1 MGKGEFDPVT
11 EFDDWYD
18 NRREDHR
25 NGTMANY
32 NLAPCAQRLWSKF
45 EQFKTEHLGRT
56 KNYDKYEMM
65 ANAEVVSRKPD
76 LPNVSSGEVAG
87 MVRRIARNVVQH
99 TPNVEIVTR
108 FDDDSQR
115 GILAKEMLRTKV
127 IGDVLN
133 SNQMQ
138 QNLFASVMTAFTVGF
153 DAVCP
158 VMVQRADKSWAMEYD
173 VLHYNDV
180 FPEPGVKDVRKAPE
194 VFVRRY
200 LTKGE
205 VAQLIRTQPAGW
217 DIAALRTLFQHN
229 PPAQQRESVAKQNSV
244 HHVVPDG
251 YEIITWYSRSGD
263 PFLTFDARHKLLLR
277 IERNTD
283 PQLRH
288 PVHFLILERDP
299 LQPLGTSQIA
309 LIYGRQ
315 EFQDLMLNGAMKLWY
330 RNINPT
336 MLGFGTGLNGVPNMS
351 PGKYVNIPNPN
362 AKIEPFEVNTQ
373 TLLQYGAI
381 TQQNEG
387 SMINLVGAADQQMAA
402 AAGHGMSATPQ
413 GVEAQTQLVDITT
426 NNYQK
431 AVEFFFS
438 QYCSYALTVYFQEL
452 KGAGAVEVTADTRQ
466 ALISAGIP
474 EDAFNKNGELV
485 GVTWKDMAIDYNVR
499 CVPGSLVE
507 LEDEKQMRLLQQ
519 IFVPL
524 SQAMPALAATQDQ
537 EMLRNA
543 AAAMQFIV
551 NKTIQ
556 LSGSAHAEDLQN
568 VFQGGPEAALDEY
581 RSRVDQLETGVGAAI
596 AATSENTAVMADAIA
611 QMQQQI
617 GQLTE
622 LNQILFQ
629 KLGVSTGPSASGQP
643 TVQQGAPTAVAG

>member
-1 MGKGEFDPVT
+1 MGKSEFEPVT
-11 EFDDWYD
+11 SFDDWYD
-18 NRREDHR
+18 RRREDPR
-25 NGTMANY
+25 TGALGDFA
-32 NLAPCAQRLWSKF
+32 LAPCASRLWSQF
-45 EQFKTEHLGRT
+45 EKYKTEHLGRT
-56 KNYDKYEMM
+56 ANFHKYEKM
-65 ANAEVVSRKPD
+65 ASAEVVTKKAD

-99 TPNVEIVTR
+99 TPNVEIVTK
-108 FDDDSQR
+108 FDDDKQK
-115 GILAKEMLRTKV
+115 GILAKEILRTKI
-127 IGDVLN
+127 IGDTLN

-138 QNLFASVMTAFTVGF
+138 QNLFASVMMAFTVGF

-158 VMVQRADKSWAMEYD
+158 VLVQRADRSWVMEYD
-173 VLHYNDV
+173 ALHYNDV

-205 VAQLIRTQPAGW
+205 VAQLIRTQPRGW
-217 DIAALRTLFQHN
+217 DVSALRALIQTN
-229 PPAQQRESVAKQNSV
+229 PPSQQRESVAKQNEK
-244 HHVVPDG
+244 HQTIPEG
-251 YEIITWYSRSGD
+251 YEIITWYSISGD
-263 PFLTFDARHKLLLR
+263 PFLTFDARTKMLLR
-277 IERNTD
+277 IEQNVD
-283 PQLRH
+283 PLKRH

-299 LQPLGTSQIA
+299 LQPLGLPQIS

-336 MLGFGTGLNGVPNMS
+336 MLGYGTGLNGVPNLS

-362 AKIEPFEVNTQ
+362 ARVAPFEVNTQ

-402 AAGHGMSATPQ
+402 SAGHGMSATPQ

-452 KGAGAVEVTADTRQ
+452 KGAGTVTPTADTRE
-466 ALISAGIP
+466 ALLSSGLPP
-474 EDAFNKNGELV
+474 EAFNEKGELI
-485 GVTWKDMAIDYNVR
+485 GVNWSDLAIEYNVR

-507 LEDEKQMRLLQQ
+507 LEDEKQMRILQQ

-524 SQAMPALAATQDQ
+524 SQAMPALAATNDQ
-537 EMLRNA
+537 EMLTNA
-543 AAAMQFIV
+543 AKAMQFIV

-556 LSGSAHAEDLQN
+556 LSGSAHAEELAG
-568 VFQGGPEAALDEY
+568 VFGRGEP
-581 RSRVDQLETGVGAAI
+581 SRMEQYVDRVNQLESGVAAAV
-596 AATSENTAVMADAIA
+596 AANTENTAVMADAIV

-617 GQLTE
+617 SQLVQA
-622 LNQILFQ
+622 NQVLFE
-629 KLGVSTGPSASGQP
+629 KLGVSSAPSAPTEP
-643 TVQQGAPTAVAG
+643 TVQRTSLAAAQ